1 MNLFRQ
7 ALAKIDAINSE
18 DPTQEELD
26 GQPIAKELLYSKRM
40 SDKLDSFEPNAP
52 EYLKIAAR
60 AQHIGR
66 WKIAR
71 SSYPMDR
78 VGYLRWRE
86 ELKKMHAEL
95 TAAILEE
102 VGYDTKFIEKV
113 THLIRKKQLKT
124 DAETQ
129 LLEDVICLVFLENY
143 FEEFAAKHEK
153 DKVIDIVKKTWTKM
167 SEKGHQAALQLSY
180 SPESLLL
187 IKEAVLD

>member
-102 VGYDTKFIEKV
+102 VGYDAKFIEKV

>member
-102 VGYDTKFIEKV
+102 VGYDAKFIEKV

-167 SEKGHQAALQLSY
+167 SEKGHQAALQLTY

>member
-1 MNLFRQ
+1 MNLFQ
-7 ALAKIDAINSE
+7 KALAKIDAINSE
-18 DPTQEELD
+18 DPIQEELD

-40 SDKLDSFEPNAP
+40 SDKLDSFEPDAP

-60 AQHIGR
+60 AQHIAR
-66 WKIAR
+66 WRIPR
-71 SSYPMDR
+71 SEYPMDR

-95 TAAILEE
+95 TATILEE
-102 VGYDTKFIEKV
+102 VGYEAKFIEKV

-153 DKVIDIVKKTWTKM
+153 DKVIDILKKTWSKM
-167 SEKGHQAALQLSY
+167 SDKGHQAALQLTY

>member
-7 ALAKIDAINSE
+7 AIAKIDVINSE

-26 GQPIAKELLYSKRM
+26 GLPIAKELLYSKRM
-40 SDKLDSFEPNAP
+40 SDKLDSFEPDAP

-102 VGYDTKFIEKV
+102 VGYDAKFIEKV

-143 FEEFAAKHEK
+143 FKEFAAKHEK